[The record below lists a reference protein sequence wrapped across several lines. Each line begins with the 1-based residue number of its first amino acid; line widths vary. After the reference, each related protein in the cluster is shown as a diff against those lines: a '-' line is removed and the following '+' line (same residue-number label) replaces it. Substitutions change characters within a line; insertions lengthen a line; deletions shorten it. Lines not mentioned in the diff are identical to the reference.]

1 MSLNGLDDPKVLQ
14 AYEASAEPGAWFI
27 LKYATRDEVELLETG
42 TGGLPELRKAV
53 EDYDETSP
61 LYGFLRYRR
70 RVVIVRYL
78 PEGCSRLIQARV
90 AVHFNA
96 VCERFSPHDTT
107 LEITTAD
114 ELRDSKLS
122 AACSLHAASASNAS
136 SSSSNRRRRLN
147 EIAEEDEDEL
157 QQRAPKRQSM
167 TLNNEELASDATPA
181 SSEPAVT
188 LNSDLATSPDE
199 SKFSAAS
206 TSDIP
211 QFVGAD
217 PTSPTST
224 EESSRRMSTQSGRQE
239 SLNYAYYPYSKPKVK
254 LGPRP
259 SLDVSARPQ
268 TAGNF
273 RPVSSIP
280 AGLKMFGT
288 KGTKKPGSTKS
299 RDSEG
304 LPSPTDDTSLP
315 SSVPASEDAQ
325 RAYFEVARPST
336 SSGVTLAPKSPSAMS
351 STTIKQGMTPE
362 KARLM
367 KAKKMREKKK
377 AQAAQPPVPAIPAF
391 AEQSQ
396 PSNDEAP
403 PASAPEEADKSLS
416 EEAEEQQPTPDAEK
430 RVTMIKTDSAI
441 AIEATSGATA
451 ASTDEA
457 SVLTQTDSRPT
468 SPVVASSD
476 VEQSTQASSI
486 SDLTDETVEAKAAE
500 IKDDKE
506 VEKATEDTP
515 EVEDVA
521 KEDPATAPDNSREPE
536 RPHEIDTVTDPSDQT
551 QTESTSLEQPVE
563 QPQGHIA
570 HELPAETSEPQ
581 AQGTSDE
588 IVADTVAPEAPEP
601 AMIAPVSR
609 FSAKNNPLAADTAA
623 LDVAGEVNNYN
634 DGEGTPA
641 AASAD
646 SETAAPATPLTR
658 QYSVSKRDLR
668 KATQAAA
675 SPSAVLEGP
684 TVFIDESAI
693 VEEDAAVQ
701 STDDHSDAETIS
713 ADTKTKRKP
722 AVDPIRTDL
731 PSRPV
736 SRTETDF
743 ADDESLL
750 NELQSATVEEAKPM
764 LVAKTPVTPVF
775 PSPFSA
781 DTPPPQNAAVAQ
793 PPRGGHMVRT
803 VSNPVRGSLVAPPSD
818 VSQSS
823 ARSMSGGAA
832 YLHKITQQ
840 QQAGANLAKKT
851 NMGSSISKRIKALEM
866 LSVEPK
872 ETAKP
877 AVPGRERPSSTFFSV
892 KKGRTPSR
900 SPSVMERASSF
911 NIKPAT
917 PPAAQ
922 SREVSPEA
930 EKQLSRRQR
939 ERSGS
944 VASRLSMF
952 EPPAGAPG
960 SGQHSPHNSPRGR
973 PESISVTA
981 KIIRDPETSLDA
993 PKDPSQFGHLDLK
1006 QSPLVVDHQ
1015 RAEPAP
1021 PSGPAE
1027 AMAALLGNR
1036 ETIQERRIS
1045 RESIRSQSHDRGKGS
1060 TSRRSSLSVVKDF
1073 IKERRRSITS
1083 QNNDPL
1089 ATPTLTSSGSKSP
1102 SRPPSVH
1109 QSSSISHRLSF
1120 SSHRS
1125 SLSKDRDMMTSPVL
1139 PETPSFDISGD
1150 EVKSLSSEKRRSRA
1164 GRLMRRLSN
1173 LGSRGKISTPAGLA
1187 ATVTEEEI
1195 IPEQPPPRPA
1205 TTATSTAPP
1214 IVSYMGDVNVQFPDN
1229 LLWKRRNLC
1238 LDAAGY
1244 ILLSVSAQ
1252 QQTTR
1257 AGAVQGTK
1265 RYHLSDFRRP
1275 YAPDVEVQELP
1286 NSVVLD
1292 FMEGSGLQFACE
1304 DRVGQANVLHILQD
1318 AHAKHALMFQM

>member
-1 MSLNGLDDPKVLQ
+1 
-14 AYEASAEPGAWFI
+14 
-27 LKYATRDEVELLETG
+27 
-42 TGGLPELRKAV
+42 
-53 EDYDETSP
+53 
-61 LYGFLRYRR
+61 
-70 RVVIVRYL
+70 
-78 PEGCSRLIQARV
+78 
-90 AVHFNA
+90 
-96 VCERFSPHDTT
+96 
-107 LEITTAD
+107 
-114 ELRDSKLS
+114 
-122 AACSLHAASASNAS
+122 
-136 SSSSNRRRRLN
+136 
-147 EIAEEDEDEL
+147 
-157 QQRAPKRQSM
+157 
-167 TLNNEELASDATPA
+167 
-181 SSEPAVT
+181 
-188 LNSDLATSPDE
+188 
-199 SKFSAAS
+199 
-206 TSDIP
+206 
-211 QFVGAD
+211 
-217 PTSPTST
+217 
-224 EESSRRMSTQSGRQE
+224 
-239 SLNYAYYPYSKPKVK
+239 
-254 LGPRP
+254 
-259 SLDVSARPQ
+259 
-268 TAGNF
+268 
-273 RPVSSIP
+273 
-280 AGLKMFGT
+280 
-288 KGTKKPGSTKS
+288 
-299 RDSEG
+299 
-304 LPSPTDDTSLP
+304 
-315 SSVPASEDAQ
+315 
-325 RAYFEVARPST
+325 
-336 SSGVTLAPKSPSAMS
+336 MS

-391 AEQSQ
+391 DKLAQ
-396 PSNDEAP
+396 PAQEET
-403 PASAPEEADKSLS
+403 ASAHTPEEPKESVPEDAGDQLDP
-416 EEAEEQQPTPDAEK
+416 EAQK
-430 RVTMIKTDSAI
+430 RVTMIKADSAI
-441 AIEATSGATA
+441 AIDATPSATA
-451 ASTDEA
+451 ANTDEA
-457 SVLTQTDSRPT
+457 SVLTQSDSRPT
-468 SPVVASSD
+468 SPVIALSDVDQSTKASS
-476 VEQSTQASSI
+476 VSEG
-486 SDLTDETVEAKAAE
+486 TDETVEGKRAE
-500 IKDDKE
+500 IEDDVTSQE
-506 VEKATEDTP
+506 TPQESESVSATAQHPDVDDVERVDTTSLADATDATES
-515 EVEDVA
+515 ESVEHETA
-521 KEDPATAPDNSREPE
+521 KEP
-536 RPHEIDTVTDPSDQT
+536 
-551 QTESTSLEQPVE
+551 TEQA
-563 QPQGHIA
+563 QAHIA
-570 HELPAETSEPQ
+570 HELPTEMAESQ
-581 AQGTSDE
+581 RQDE
-588 IVADTVAPEAPEP
+588 NTVEAAPAVVETPEP
-601 AMIAPVSR
+601 AMAAPVSR
-609 FSAKNNPLAADTAA
+609 FSSKAIPNPASTGAS
-623 LDVAGEVNNYN
+623 EVNEIYGSSREEATSQV
-634 DGEGTPA
+634 DPSASGDHE
-641 AASAD
+641 ASAP
-646 SETAAPATPLTR
+646 TTPSSLTR

-668 KATQAAA
+668 KATKAAA
-675 SPSAVLEGP
+675 SPSPVLEGP
-684 TVFIDESAI
+684 TVLVDQSAL
-693 VEEDAAVQ
+693 VEEGSDAQAV
-701 STDDHSDAETIS
+701 DDHSDAETIS
-713 ADTKTKRKP
+713 ATTKPKRKP
-722 AVDPIRTDL
+722 AVEPIRTDL
-731 PSRPV
+731 PTRPV

-764 LVAKTPVTPVF
+764 FVAKTPVTPVF
-775 PSPFSA
+775 PTPFSA
-781 DTPPPQNAAVAQ
+781 DTPPPPNASA
-793 PPRGGHMVRT
+793 PPARGGHMVRT
-803 VSNPVRGSLVAPPSD
+803 VSNPVRGSFVMPPSD

-872 ETAKP
+872 DAKP

-911 NIKPAT
+911 NIKPEPPST
-917 PPAAQ
+917 PH

-952 EPPAGAPG
+952 EPPAGAP
-960 SGQHSPHNSPRGR
+960 SSTHHSPHNSPRGR

-981 KIIRDPETSLDA
+981 KIIRDPEAPLDA
-993 PKDPSQFGHLDLK
+993 PKDPSYFGHLDLK

-1027 AMAALLGNR
+1027 AMAALLGTK

-1045 RESIRSQSHDRGKGS
+1045 RESIRSQSHERGKGS

-1083 QNNDPL
+1083 QSNDPL
-1089 ATPTLTSSGSKSP
+1089 ATPTLSSSGGKSP

-1109 QSSSISHRLSF
+1109 QTNSISHRLSF

-1125 SLSKDRDMMTSPVL
+1125 SFGKDREMGVTSPIP
-1139 PETPSFDISGD
+1139 PETPGFDVSAD
-1150 EVKSLSSEKRRSRA
+1150 EVKSMSSEKRRSRA

-1195 IPEQPPPRPA
+1195 IPELPPPRPA
-1205 TTATSTAPP
+1205 TTATSTAPA

-1304 DRVGQANVLHILQD
+1304 DRVGQANVLHSKRPL
-1318 AHAKHALMFQM
+1318 F

>member
-1 MSLNGLDDPKVLQ
+1 MSLNGLDDPKVAQ
-14 AYEASAEPGAWFI
+14 AYDASTEPGAWFV
-27 LKYATRDEVELLETG
+27 LKYATRDEIDLLDSG
-42 TGGLPELRKAV
+42 SGGLPELRKTV
-53 EDYDETSP
+53 ESYEETSP
-61 LYGFLRYRR
+61 LFGFLRYRR
-70 RVVIVRYL
+70 RVVIIRYV

-90 AVHFNA
+90 TVHFNA
-96 VCERFSPHDTT
+96 VCERFSPYDTT
-107 LEITTAD
+107 FEITEAQ

-147 EIAEEDEDEL
+147 EIAEEEDEDDL
-157 QQRAPKRQSM
+157 PQRAAKRQSL
-167 TLNNEELASDATPA
+167 TLNSDGLAADTPL
-181 SSEPAVT
+181 SSPEPAVT

-199 SKFSAAS
+199 TKFSAAS

-211 QFVGAD
+211 QFVGAEPW
-217 PTSPTST
+217 PTSPSQDA
-224 EESSRRMSTQSGRQE
+224 EAPRRMSTQSGRHE
-239 SLNYAYYPYSKPKVK
+239 SMNYAYYPYSKPKIK

-259 SLDVSARPQ
+259 SLDVGARPQ

-288 KGTKKPGSTKS
+288 KGTKKSGSSKNK
-299 RDSEG
+299 DVDDM
-304 LPSPTDDTSLP
+304 PSPGDDDPLP
-315 SSVPASEDAQ
+315 ASVPIPEEPQ
-325 RAYFEVARPST
+325 RATYFETVRPST
-336 SSGVTLAPKSPSAMS
+336 SSGVTLPPKSPSAMS
-351 STTIKQGMTPE
+351 TATIKPGMTPE

-377 AQAAQPPVPAIPAF
+377 AQAQPPVPAIPAF
-391 AEQSQ
+391 K
-396 PSNDEAP
+396 D
-403 PASAPEEADKSLS
+403 SAPTAAD
-416 EEAEEQQPTPDAEK
+416 ETAEVTTDEIRTEPNPQDDTNRAVRNETYEVDSTAEK
-430 RVTMIKTDSAI
+430 RVTMIKADSAI
-441 AIEATSGATA
+441 AIDATSAATA
-451 ASTDEA
+451 STTDEA
-457 SVLTQTDSRPT
+457 SDLTQSDSRPT
-468 SPVVASSD
+468 SPIVVPSEAD
-476 VEQSTQASSI
+476 QSTRASSI
-486 SDLTDETVEAKAAE
+486 SESTQEATETE
-500 IKDDKE
+500 IKDTSDEDNVTPQESEKE
-506 VEKATEDTP
+506 QELVTP
-515 EVEDVA
+515 ADPQTVEDVA
-521 KEDPATAPDNSREPE
+521 SSSPEELTNAETEVPAEEDA
-536 RPHEIDTVTDPSDQT
+536 QT
-551 QTESTSLEQPVE
+551 QP
-563 QPQGHIA
+563 HIA
-570 HELPAETSEPQ
+570 HEMPDGSETVGTDAVSEK
-581 AQGTSDE
+581 TED
-588 IVADTVAPEAPEP
+588 PEP
-601 AMIAPVSR
+601 MVLAPVSK
-609 FSAKNNPLAADTAA
+609 FSVKTNSSSRDVVEKAAETDEGLTTNPEPTT
-623 LDVAGEVNNYN
+623 V
-634 DGEGTPA
+634 
-641 AASAD
+641 
-646 SETAAPATPLTR
+646 ETAEIKPPRTPPSDLKR
-658 QYSVSKRDLR
+658 QFSVSKKDLR
-668 KATQAAA
+668 DATKAAA
-675 SPSAVLEGP
+675 SPSALTEGP
-684 TVFIDESAI
+684 TVLIDESA
-693 VEEDAAVQ
+693 VEEAEGEAQ
-701 STDDHSDAETIS
+701 SGDEHSEAETIS
-713 ADTKTKRKP
+713 ASTKPKRKFN
-722 AVDPIRTDL
+722 VEPIRTDL
-731 PSRPV
+731 PSRPH

-764 LVAKTPVTPVF
+764 TVAKTPLSPGF

-781 DTPPPQNAAVAQ
+781 TTPPPANAATSQ
-793 PPRGGHMVRT
+793 PPKSGHSVRT
-803 VSNPVRGSLVAPPSD
+803 VSNPVRGSFVMPPSD

-866 LSVEPK
+866 LSVETK
-872 ETAKP
+872 D
-877 AVPGRERPSSTFFSV
+877 PGLTPTSRERPSSTFFSV

-900 SPSVMERASSF
+900 SPSVLERATSF
-911 NIKPAT
+911 NMKPET
-917 PPAAQ
+917 PSTPQ

-952 EPPAGAPG
+952 EPPAGAPP
-960 SGQHSPHNSPRGR
+960 SAQHSPHNSPRGR

-981 KIIRDPETSLDA
+981 KIIRDPDSSLDA
-993 PKDPSQFGHLDLK
+993 PKDPSQIGHLDLK

-1021 PSGPAE
+1021 AAGPAE
-1027 AMAALLGNR
+1027 AMAALLGNKDSM
-1036 ETIQERRIS
+1036 QDRRIS
-1045 RESIRSQSHDRGKGS
+1045 RESIRSQSHERGKSS
-1060 TSRRSSLSVVKDF
+1060 TSRRSSLSVVKGF

-1083 QNNDPL
+1083 SNND
-1089 ATPTLTSSGSKSP
+1089 AAASSTNLPSGAKSP
-1102 SRPPSVH
+1102 TRPPSVH
-1109 QSSSISHRLSF
+1109 QTSTISSRLSF

-1125 SLSKDRDMMTSPVL
+1125 SFSKDRELGVTSPVP
-1139 PETPSFDISGD
+1139 PETPTFDVPSD
-1150 EVKSLSSEKRRSRA
+1150 EVKSLSSDKRRSRA
-1164 GRLMRRLSN
+1164 GRIMRRLSN

-1195 IPEQPPPRPA
+1195 VSEVPPPRPA
-1205 TTATSTAPP
+1205 TTATSTAPD

-1244 ILLSVSAQ
+1244 ILLSIAAQ

>member
-1 MSLNGLDDPKVLQ
+1 MHRG
-14 AYEASAEPGAWFI
+14 I
-27 LKYATRDEVELLETG
+27 EL
-42 TGGLPELRKAV
+42 
-53 EDYDETSP
+53 
-61 LYGFLRYRR
+61 
-70 RVVIVRYL
+70 IV
-78 PEGCSRLIQARV
+78 SARV
-90 AVHFNA
+90 AVHYNA

-107 LEITTAD
+107 FEITTAE

-122 AACSLHAASASNAS
+122 AACSLHAASASNSS

-167 TLNNEELASDATPA
+167 TLNNEELAADTSLA
-181 SSEPAVT
+181 STEPAVT
-188 LNSDLATSPDE
+188 LNSELAASPDQ

-217 PTSPTST
+217 AELTSPTDSI
-224 EESSRRMSTQSGRQE
+224 ESSRRMSSQSGRQE
-239 SLNYAYYPYSKPKVK
+239 SLNYAYYPYNKPKVK

-280 AGLKMFGT
+280 PGLKMFGI
-288 KGTKKPGSTKS
+288 KGSKKSKS
-299 RDSEG
+299 KDSDG
-304 LPSPTDDTSLP
+304 VSSPTEELSLP
-315 SSVPASEDAQ
+315 SSVPASEESG
-325 RAYFEVARPST
+325 RTYFEAPRPNT

-351 STTIKQGMTPE
+351 SVTIKQGMTPE
-362 KARLM
+362 KARIM

-391 AEQSQ
+391 EKPAQPAE
-396 PSNDEAP
+396 EEP
-403 PASAPEEADKSLS
+403 PAISSPEEPEHPAQQES
-416 EEAEEQQPTPDAEK
+416 EEQLDHESKK
-430 RVTMIKTDSAI
+430 RIVMIKADSAI
-441 AIEATSGATA
+441 AIDGAPDAATA
-451 ASTDEA
+451 YADEA
-457 SVLTQTDSRPT
+457 SVLTQSDSRPA
-468 SPVVASSD
+468 SPLIASSD
-476 VEQSTQASSI
+476 ADHSTKASSI
-486 SDLTDETVEAKAAE
+486 SELTDETVECKQVKTEDRETVQETAEELESTEVQTRAEVEEIKEVVAATKVEAEPAAAE
-500 IKDDKE
+500 SDAIEDKSGNPE
-506 VEKATEDTP
+506 ASAEDAQAH
-515 EVEDVA
+515 V
-521 KEDPATAPDNSREPE
+521 
-536 RPHEIDTVTDPSDQT
+536 
-551 QTESTSLEQPVE
+551 
-563 QPQGHIA
+563 A
-570 HELPAETSEPQ
+570 HEMPDDPIALKSDDDGPSESAPA
-581 AQGTSDE
+581 
-588 IVADTVAPEAPEP
+588 IVGVPEP
-601 AMIAPVSR
+601 VMVAPVSK
-609 FSAKNNPLAADTAA
+609 FSSKGAQPNANASNVHMAN
-623 LDVAGEVNNYN
+623 GEK
-634 DGEGTPA
+634 TPVQHEDK
-641 AASAD
+641 SQPEHPNLQD
-646 SETAAPATPLTR
+646 NEMGIPPPQSSLTR
-658 QYSVSKRDLR
+658 QYSVSKKEMRE
-668 KATQAAA
+668 ATKAAA

-684 TVFIDESAI
+684 TVFLDQSALAEDES
-693 VEEDAAVQ
+693 DAQVV
-701 STDDHSDAETIS
+701 DDHSDAETIS
-713 ADTKTKRKP
+713 ASTKPKRKHP
-722 AVDPIRTDL
+722 VEPIRTDL
-731 PSRPV
+731 PSRPA

-750 NELQSATVEEAKPM
+750 NELQSATMEEAKPM

-775 PSPFSA
+775 SNPFSA
-781 DTPPPQNAAVAQ
+781 DTPPRPSSTN
-793 PPRGGHMVRT
+793 PPASRGGHMVRT
-803 VSNPVRGSLVAPPSD
+803 VSNPVRGSLVMPPSD

-866 LSVEPK
+866 LSVESK
-872 ETAKP
+872 DTKP
-877 AVPGRERPSSTFFSV
+877 VVAGRERPSSTFFSV

-900 SPSVMERASSF
+900 SPSVLERASSF
-911 NIKPAT
+911 NIKPEIHT
-917 PPAAQ
+917 IPH
-922 SREVSPEA
+922 SRDGSPEA
-930 EKQLSRRQR
+930 EKQLARRQR

-952 EPPAGAPG
+952 EPPTGAP
-960 SGQHSPHNSPRGR
+960 SSSHHSPHNSPRGR

-981 KIIRDPETSLDA
+981 KIIRDPEA
-993 PKDPSQFGHLDLK
+993 PLESHKDPSQFGHLDLK

-1027 AMAALLGNR
+1027 AMAALLGSK

-1045 RESIRSQSHDRGKGS
+1045 RESIRSQSHERGKGS
-1060 TSRRSSLSVVKDF
+1060 TSRRSSLSIVKDF

-1083 QNNDPL
+1083 QSNEPL
-1089 ATPTLTSSGSKSP
+1089 VTPTLSTSGSKSP

-1109 QSSSISHRLSF
+1109 QTSSISHRLSF

-1125 SLSKDRDMMTSPVL
+1125 SFSRDREMGASSPIP
-1139 PETPSFDISGD
+1139 PETPGFDVSAD
-1150 EVKSLSSEKRRSRA
+1150 EVKSMSSEKRRSRA

-1195 IPEQPPPRPA
+1195 IADTAPPRPA
-1205 TTATSTAPP
+1205 TTATSTAPA
-1214 IVSYMGDVNVQFPDN
+1214 ILSYMGDVNVQFPDN

-1244 ILLSVSAQ
+1244 ILLSVSAE

-1257 AGAVQGTK
+1257 AGAMQGTK

-1304 DRVGQANVLHILQD
+1304 DRAGQANVLRILQD
-1318 AHAKHALMFQM
+1318 AHSKHSLMFQV

>member
-1 MSLNGLDDPKVLQ
+1 M
-14 AYEASAEPGAWFI
+14 
-27 LKYATRDEVELLETG
+27 T
-42 TGGLPELRKAV
+42 
-53 EDYDETSP
+53 
-61 LYGFLRYRR
+61 
-70 RVVIVRYL
+70 
-78 PEGCSRLIQARV
+78 
-90 AVHFNA
+90 VHFNA
-96 VCERFSPHDTT
+96 VCERFSPYDTT
-107 LEITTAD
+107 FEITEAQ

-147 EIAEEDEDEL
+147 EIAEEDEDEVP
-157 QQRAPKRQSM
+157 QRAAKRQSL
-167 TLNNEELASDATPA
+167 TLDNDGLTADVVP
-181 SSEPAVT
+181 SSPEPAVT

-211 QFVGAD
+211 QFVGAEAW
-217 PTSPTST
+217 PTSPTHDA
-224 EESSRRMSTQSGRQE
+224 EAPRRMSTQSGRHE
-239 SLNYAYYPYSKPKVK
+239 GLSYAYYPYSKPKVK

-259 SLDVSARPQ
+259 SLDVGARPQ

-288 KGTKKPGSTKS
+288 KGTKKSGTSKNK
-299 RDSEG
+299 DADD
-304 LPSPTDDTSLP
+304 LPSPGDDGSQP
-315 SSVPASEDAQ
+315 ASVPIPEEPQ
-325 RAYFEVARPST
+325 RTTYFETTRPST
-336 SSGVTLAPKSPSAMS
+336 SSGVTLPPKSPSAMS
-351 STTIKQGMTPE
+351 TATIKPGMTPE

-377 AQAAQPPVPAIPAF
+377 AQAQPPVPAIPAF
-391 AEQSQ
+391 K
-396 PSNDEAP
+396 D
-403 PASAPEEADKSLS
+403 SAPAIADDTSIEPVS
-416 EEAEEQQPTPDAEK
+416 EEKNQPETIEVEEGLTKEAEK
-430 RVTMIKTDSAI
+430 RVTMIKADSAI
-441 AIEATSGATA
+441 AIDTTLAAPATT
-451 ASTDEA
+451 TDEA
-457 SVLTQTDSRPT
+457 SNLTQTDSRPT
-468 SPVVASSD
+468 SPVVASSEAD
-476 VEQSTQASSI
+476 QSTKASSI
-486 SDLTDETVEAKAAE
+486 SDAIGETAEAKSLSDDGEANPQE
-500 IKDDKE
+500 IDKE
-506 VEKATEDTP
+506 QELLKENDSETNLEAAVPSATKEVDTEGQTDTLREDGSQ
-515 EVEDVA
+515 VQA
-521 KEDPATAPDNSREPE
+521 
-536 RPHEIDTVTDPSDQT
+536 
-551 QTESTSLEQPVE
+551 
-563 QPQGHIA
+563 HIA
-570 HELPAETSEPQ
+570 HEMPDGAETM
-581 AQGTSDE
+581 GTDTASTKIEETEATVLAPISKFSAKTNASQRDATGKTTETDE
-588 IVADTVAPEAPEP
+588 GLIAKPEP
-601 AMIAPVSR
+601 ATVATADVEPPSMPSTG
-609 FSAKNNPLAADTAA
+609 LA
-623 LDVAGEVNNYN
+623 
-634 DGEGTPA
+634 
-641 AASAD
+641 
-646 SETAAPATPLTR
+646 R
-658 QYSVSKRDLR
+658 QYSVSKKDLR
-668 KATQAAA
+668 DATKAAA
-675 SPSAVLEGP
+675 SSSALTEGP
-684 TVFIDESAI
+684 TVLIDESA
-693 VEEDAAVQ
+693 VEEDEEEARI
-701 STDDHSDAETIS
+701 SDDHSEADTIS
-713 ADTKTKRKP
+713 ASPKFKRKP
-722 AVDPIRTDL
+722 TVEPIRTDL
-731 PSRPV
+731 PSRPH

-764 LVAKTPVTPVF
+764 TVAKTPLTPVF
-775 PSPFSA
+775 PSPLSA
-781 DTPPPQNAAVAQ
+781 TTPPPANAATSQ
-793 PPRGGHMVRT
+793 LKGGHMVRT
-803 VSNPVRGSLVAPPSD
+803 VSNPVRGSFVMPPSD

-872 ETAKP
+872 ESNLTPP
-877 AVPGRERPSSTFFSV
+877 ASRERPSSTFFSV

-900 SPSVMERASSF
+900 SPSVLERATSF
-911 NIKPAT
+911 NIKPEPPST
-917 PPAAQ
+917 PQ

-952 EPPAGAPG
+952 EPPAGAPP
-960 SGQHSPHNSPRGR
+960 SAQHSPHNSPRGR

-993 PKDPSQFGHLDLK
+993 PKDLSQIGHLDLK

-1021 PSGPAE
+1021 ASGPAE
-1027 AMAALLGNR
+1027 AMAALLGNK
-1036 ETIQERRIS
+1036 EGIQERRIS
-1045 RESIRSQSHDRGKGS
+1045 RESIRSQSHERGKSS

-1073 IKERRRSITS
+1073 IKERRRSV
-1083 QNNDPL
+1083 
-1089 ATPTLTSSGSKSP
+1089 TSSSNEPMVSSTNLPSGARSP
-1102 SRPPSVH
+1102 TRPPSVH
-1109 QSSSISHRLSF
+1109 QTASISSRLSF

-1125 SLSKDRDMMTSPVL
+1125 SFSKDRELGVTSPIP
-1139 PETPSFDISGD
+1139 PETPNFDVSGD
-1150 EVKSLSSEKRRSRA
+1150 EVKSLSSDKGRSRA

-1195 IPEQPPPRPA
+1195 VSEVPPPRPA
-1205 TTATSTAPP
+1205 TTATSTAPA

-1244 ILLSVSAQ
+1244 ILLSIAAQ

-1304 DRVGQANVLHILQD
+1304 DRVGQANVLHSKAPLNVVFD
-1318 AHAKHALMFQM
+1318 WSY